1 MTVKELFKSLDRESL
16 ISEYLCYCG
25 EPNTSRR
32 RKVFNNLLDSF
43 ESLDVQPS
51 TSQIIF
57 CTPLLGDHQ
66 FDSSLLEKD
75 ELISA
80 VSESSLPQIYA
91 YELCPMK
98 DVLGFSVSRA
108 CIYAFG
114 EYKVACAILDELTFF
129 GCDLEVQRKVV
140 TQESNRLHEAVSQI
154 KEGLAGGISFDQAL
168 KDIGFEDDR
177 KEFEQ
182 KFDTN
187 RFLIESEVSRKLL
200 TELCKLEVNY
210 IQEDLE

>member
-25 EPNTSRR
+25 EPNTARR

-43 ESLDVQPS
+43 ESLDVQPN

-66 FDSSLLEKD
+66 FDSSFFEKD

-80 VSESSLPQIYA
+80 VSENHLPQNYA
-91 YELCPMK
+91 YELCPMR
-98 DVLGFSVSRA
+98 DILGFLVSRA

-114 EYKVACAILDELTFF
+114 EYKVACAILDEMTFF
-129 GCDLEVQRKVV
+129 GCDLEMQREAV
-140 TQESNRLHEAVSQI
+140 TQESNQLHEAVSQI
-154 KEGLAGGISFDQAL
+154 KEGLVKGIPFDQAL
-168 KDIGFEDDR
+168 KDIGFEDSR

-182 KFDTN
+182 RFDTN
-187 RFLIESEVSRKLL
+187 EFLIKAETSKKLL
-200 TELCKLEVNY
+200 TELCRLEINY
-210 IQEDLE
+210 IQEDLK

>member
-1 MTVKELFKSLDRESL
+1 MIVKELFKSLDRESL

-25 EPNTSRR
+25 EPNTSRK
-32 RKVFNNLLDSF
+32 RKIFNNLLDSF
-43 ESLDVQPS
+43 ESLDVQPN
-51 TSQIIF
+51 TSQIVF

-66 FDSSLLEKD
+66 FDSSFLEKD
-75 ELISA
+75 ELISTL
-80 VSESSLPQIYA
+80 SENCLPQAYA

-98 DVLGFSVSRA
+98 EILGFSVSRA

-114 EYKVACAILDELTFF
+114 EYKVACAILDEMTLF
-129 GCDLEVQRKVV
+129 GCDLEAQKRAV
-140 TQESNRLHEAVSQI
+140 TQESNQLQEAVSQI
-154 KEGLAGGISFDQAL
+154 KEGLAGGISFDQVL

-187 RFLIESEVSRKLL
+187 KFLIESEVSKKLL
-200 TELCKLEVNY
+200 TELCKLEINY
-210 IQEDLE
+210 IQEDIE